1 MPFFPGPGLAEPAV
15 PSCQVPKRSRE
26 GPSPLG
32 VARRS
37 LRRPPLGSRPL
48 LPLPSCS
55 PGCRPA
61 LSTGAAS
68 EARPFQDIH
77 RRPLSPSGRT
87 PTGRLSGQQA
97 PPVAAPLGL
106 GPAWPGRQGPGQ
118 DPESGPHGEVPRSA
132 AAWAECRHSAS
143 ARLLWARSRRLC
155 GGPRRG
161 AGGAARRCAPQ
172 TRGCLRLRGRRPSG
186 QTRHYLSP
194 NACGQR
200 AQEAPVPHPYS
211 TPPASAGPVASGPG
225 DTQPP
230 RETCRR
236 LAHAGDTET
245 RGGSPLPS
253 PLPAR
258 QGGWGS
264 PRSRAELLA
273 PGRAARPLT
282 PVGHYL
288 ARNLPGAAPL
298 PAVGELI
305 ALFSVA
311 ADRPGQSLTRLLP
324 ALPLAGKTI
333 QPRPS
338 PPTLRPSPARL
349 PGESEKAGPP
359 GAGTAHNARLV

>member
-1 MPFFPGPGLAEPAV
+1 MPA
-15 PSCQVPKRSRE
+15 
-26 GPSPLG
+26 
-32 VARRS
+32 
-37 LRRPPLGSRPL
+37 
-48 LPLPSCS
+48 
-55 PGCRPA
+55 
-61 LSTGAAS
+61 GAA
-68 EARPFQDIH
+68 
-77 RRPLSPSGRT
+77 L
-87 PTGRLSGQQA
+87 
-97 PPVAAPLGL
+97 
-106 GPAWPGRQGPGQ
+106 
-118 DPESGPHGEVPRSA
+118 
-132 AAWAECRHSAS
+132 
-143 ARLLWARSRRLC
+143 
-155 GGPRRG
+155 PRRVAVCG
-161 AGGAARRCAPQ
+161 YGVDG
-172 TRGCLRLRGRRPSG
+172 LRGRRAITSA
-186 QTRHYLSP
+186 R
-194 NACGQR
+194 
-200 AQEAPVPHPYS
+200 
-211 TPPASAGPVASGPG
+211 TPAASAPRKPPSRTPTPRRPPPRVPRPPG

-236 LAHAGDTET
+236 LAHAGDTVAET

-273 PGRAARPLT
+273 PGRAVRPLT